1 MSDTIEIPPATTLTV
16 RSRSAEML
24 EMEAAYAPG
33 GTPPPPHHHPAQD
46 EHFEVLEGSMTG
58 AGSAGT
64 SERSGRARR
73 STSRAGRST
82 RCGTRARSPRGSSG
96 RRHRPAAPRSGF
108 ATLADLLGRA
118 AAGGDGAPG
127 PEAFGELL
135 ASYEDVIRLE
145 A

>member
-1 MSDTIEIPPATTLTV
+1 MSDTIEISPATTLTV

-33 GTPPPPHHHPAQD
+33 GSPPPPHHHPAQD
-46 EHFEVLEGSMTG
+46 EHFEVLKGSMTV
-58 AGSAGT
+58 
-64 SERSGRARR
+64 
-73 STSRAGRST
+73 RAGGEEREL
-82 RCGTRARSPRGSSG
+82 RAGETIDIPRGEVHQMWNAGEEPARLLWQTSPAG
-96 RRHRPAAPRSGF
+96 RTEDWFRDLS
-108 ATLADLLGRA
+108 DLLGRA
-118 AAGGDGAPG
+118 AAGGDDTPG